1 MQECWGD
8 IIVKA
13 FSPQVAKQ
21 SILFIALMKFAPSK
35 EIKTKKK
42 AWKQNAH
49 NCNKYDQ
56 KHHLKNQFFRF
67 YSIYA
72 YTNF

>member
-42 AWKQNAH
+42 KG
-49 NCNKYDQ
+49 
-56 KHHLKNQFFRF
+56 LKTKR
-67 YSIYA
+67 
-72 YTNF
+72 T